1 MIAKRKLSVADFLLM
16 GESGVFAPDERV
28 ELLDGEIYTMSPPS
42 SKHAAWV
49 DRVMKALE
57 RTCGDR
63 AIVRVQSP
71 VGLSADSAPEPG
83 VAVLAAKDDFY
94 EAELPGAQDVYLAVE
109 ISLSS
114 LNYDRTTKLSVYAR
128 AGVPEVWIVNLAE
141 RQLEVYREPVP
152 VSGRYRVR
160 LLLGL
165 DEAVAPIAIP
175 GTLQVVF

>member
-1 MIAKRKLSVADFLLM
+1 MIEKRKLTVADFLRM
-16 GESGVFAPDERV
+16 GETGVFAPDERV

-63 AIVRVQSP
+63 TLVRVQSP
-71 VGLSADSAPEPG
+71 IKLSDISSPEPD
-83 VAVLAAKDDFY
+83 VAVLVPRTDFY
-94 EAELPGAQDVYLAVE
+94 EAELPSAQDVLLVVE
-109 ISLSS
+109 VSLST
-114 LNYDRTTKLSVYAR
+114 LAYDRTSKLAAYAG
-128 AGVPEVWIVNLAE
+128 AHIPEYWIVNLDE
-141 RQLEVYREPVP
+141 RQLEVHREP

-165 DEAVAPIAIP
+165 DEAVTPVAVSDALEI
-175 GTLQVVF
+175 VF

>member
-16 GESGVFAPDERV
+16 GETGVFAPDERV

-71 VGLSADSAPEPG
+71 VGLLVDSAPEPD
-83 VAVLAAKDDFY
+83 VAVLAPKDDFY
-94 EAELPGAQDVYLAVE
+94 ETELPGAQDVYLVVE

-114 LNYDRTTKLSVYAR
+114 LGYDRTTKLSSYAR
-128 AGVPEVWIVNLAE
+128 AGVPEVWIVNPDE
-141 RQLEVYREPVP
+141 GQLEVHREPVP

-165 DEAVAPIAIP
+165 DEAVTPAAVPEAS
-175 GTLQVVF
+175 QVVF